1 MPAGERRQI
10 EEQQTEPE
18 GRRMDWR
25 EAEDRLRRRRNRGRR
40 LAAAAALVVGG
51 AALLFWPVR
60 WGGYIYAVLLGLALL
75 LAASLLAGRMT
86 EDGGTLDEEVRR
98 ELAVRRQQFRRLG
111 DWLVGIGVVLLV
123 NGLLMLTLMREDGT
137 QWALVLGMIQAGLG
151 CFLCLE
157 MWTTVRAYRWMLR
170 D

>member
-1 MPAGERRQI
+1 MPGGEQRQI
-10 EEQQTEPE
+10 EEQQSEPE
-18 GRRMDWR
+18 GRRMDWK
-25 EAEDRLRRRRNRGRR
+25 EAEVRLRRRRSRGRR
-40 LAAAAALVVGG
+40 LAVAAALVVGG

-60 WGGYIYAVLLGLALL
+60 WGSHIYAVVLGLALL

-86 EDGGTLDEEVRR
+86 DTSAVLDEEVRR

-137 QWALVLGMIQAGLG
+137 QWALVLGMLQAGLG